1 MARKKVYAPRDRRI
15 FKKTSR
21 VKSTN
26 IPGHNLPRGGQ
37 CL

>member
-1 MARKKVYAPRDRRI
+1 MARKRVNPRRDRRV
-15 FKKTSR
+15 FRKTAG

>member
-1 MARKKVYAPRDRRI
+1 MARYKTNRRRDQRI
-15 FKKTSR
+15 FRKTAK